1 MKRIVDM
8 FTISFLSKVP
18 SNSFNSSSNST
29 SVSMSSTKLMGK
41 EPTPGS
47 FGQLL
52 LTKMSV
58 SKLYVY
64 KQHFLRFVRI
74 LAEEKIFS
82 VSSQGIMP
90 LELRVNLVQR
100 VPQPPYNWSWYQGL
114 RLIFD
119 WCVAS
124 IQKIPSMVGSLI
136 PRSISLR
143 YIYQDFNLVPI
154 QLLF

>member
-100 VPQPPYNWSWYQGL
+100 VP
-114 RLIFD
+114 
-119 WCVAS
+119 
-124 IQKIPSMVGSLI
+124 
-136 PRSISLR
+136 
-143 YIYQDFNLVPI
+143 
-154 QLLF
+154 